1 MNTSTA
7 SPGLGGLTVLI
18 ALLALVPVR
27 AQTAD
32 FPSDQVLESLTM
44 KVSVSDL
51 DPTTDR
57 GFQIASERIHQAA
70 RRLCARLQDVRD
82 VQDLGHQ
89 PAFVRCVDRA
99 VASASAELSKLAHRG
114 VGPAVASIPPKPG
127 K

>member
-32 FPSDQVLESLTM
+32 FPSDHVLESLTM
-44 KVSVSDL
+44 KVSLSDL

-70 RRLCARLQDVRD
+70 RRLCARLQDVRN

-99 VASASAELSKLAHRG
+99 VASASAELRAHRG
-114 VGPAVASIPPKPG
+114 AGPALASIPPKLG